1 MRIPSKSDQG
11 GRYYKIKLYIQA
23 QLKHSIFISRNNRK
37 WMYDK
42 IEIEG
47 NDFVIK
53 NEYKHKQLPQGENI
67 NTVKLHTSIIGQ

>member
-1 MRIPSKSDQG
+1 M
-11 GRYYKIKLYIQA
+11 KLLY
-23 QLKHSIFISRNNRK
+23 HWVTSSFCFRVNRK

-53 NEYKHKQLPQGENI
+53 NDYKNKWNLF
-67 NTVKLHTSIIGQ
+67 TVFETVLYLTSTLQWICKNK